1 MHKLNVLILGSDIF
15 KNTLNELKPYLKFNI
30 LEIKND
36 LNKDIIHKDQL
47 VLCDNDY
54 LRDKN
59 NYDIVKKYKCIKILA
74 TTNKRENELFNA
86 IIHLPTNLK
95 EINKT
100 IETSVAKK
108 QFIENSS
115 ITIKS
120 FSLDKNEKK
129 LSKNGVSLIL
139 TEKEIQLLELLINNT
154 QPISKN
160 EILSKVWNYSTD
172 ADTHTVETHI
182 YRLRKKISE
191 KFSDEDIIHNNKEGY
206 FIWKKEI
213 KLQLICF
220 QKSIEKELLNLKK
233 EKAVLKEEKNKLI
246 R

>member
-36 LNKDIIHKDQL
+36 LNKDTINKDQL
-47 VLCDNDY
+47 VLCHNDY

-74 TTNKRENELFNA
+74 TTNKSENELFNA

-129 LSKNGVSLIL
+129 LSKNGISLIL
-139 TEKEIQLLELLINNT
+139 TEKEIQLLELLVNNS

-160 EILSKVWNYSTD
+160 KILSKVWNYSTD

-206 FIWKKEI
+206 FI
-213 KLQLICF
+213 
-220 QKSIEKELLNLKK
+220 
-233 EKAVLKEEKNKLI
+233 
-246 R
+246 